1 MHYRWWYGLSGIAV
15 VVLVIFLVW
24 ILSRVSPRQD
34 VVRNAPSR
42 QEVIQR
48 PPPSLVSEELLRGL
62 ASVPRTATSV
72 PPKDLLHSPFSATQ
86 AIMYG
91 SEFRFM
97 RSDQFEN
104 WTGPLVECSQTPAGD
119 EQVLGMD
126 LIPPSSGI
134 LVAPVEIAWIV
145 QRSASQPTIATL
157 DLRILPCRDSRRVE
171 IELFPEHCTSSN
183 SSSLV
188 TVTPK
193 AGQLVVH
200 RSQYSDPEKK
210 GNVVLM
216 VQMYFGSQ
224 KTFRTARIELSS
236 QSYRATE
243 KLRGVMPGAKPM
255 QVGPASLTV
264 MPGD

>member
-24 ILSRVSPRQD
+24 ILSRVSPGQD
-34 VVRNAPSR
+34 FLRVSPSGNMK
-42 QEVIQR
+42 II
-48 PPPSLVSEELLRGL
+48 PSTPVSPVSEELLRGL
-62 ASVPRTATSV
+62 ASVPQTATTVSYNL
-72 PPKDLLHSPFSATQ
+72 PLRSPFSATQ
-86 AIMYG
+86 AIVFG
-91 SEFRFM
+91 SEFRFL

-145 QRSASQPTIATL
+145 QRSASQPAIAFL
-157 DLRILPCRDSRRVE
+157 DLRILPSRDSRRVE
-171 IELFPEHCTSSN
+171 IKLIPENCISNTSSVA
-183 SSSLV
+183 S
-188 TVTPK
+188 VTPK

-200 RSQYSDPEKK
+200 RSEYNDPDKK

-216 VQMYFGSQ
+216 VEMYFGSQ

-236 QSYRATE
+236 QSYRAAE
-243 KLRGVMPGAKPM
+243 KLRGVMPGAKTI
-255 QVGPASLTV
+255 QVGPAYLTV
-264 MPGD
+264 MPGQ